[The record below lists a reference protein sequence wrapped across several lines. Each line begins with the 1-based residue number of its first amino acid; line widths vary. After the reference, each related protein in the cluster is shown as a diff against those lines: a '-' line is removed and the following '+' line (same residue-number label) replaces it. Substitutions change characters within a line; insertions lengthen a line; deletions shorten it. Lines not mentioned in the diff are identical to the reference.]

1 MSNRHAVAMLTNP
14 SLVVDSVSERDRVNE
29 LQNLVLRR
37 LADLGTPGN
46 PLSVRAAAERARG
59 LVSYEVLRQ
68 IARGEHS
75 GNITDRTAEGIALAL
90 DVAAAH
96 VYQAARIPRPLSRW
110 QWPARFDRL
119 DPAQRRLVED
129 VAGALLD
136 AYEKGLRDAR

>member
-1 MSNRHAVAMLTNP
+1 MLIGP
-14 SLVVDSVSERDRVNE
+14 GGLSVSERERVNE
-29 LQNLVLRR
+29 LQDLVLRR
-37 LADLGTPGN
+37 LAELGTPGA

-59 LVSYEVLRQ
+59 LVSYEILRQ

-75 GNITDRTAEGIALAL
+75 GNITDRTAEGLALAL
-90 DVAAAH
+90 DVPAGAVYRAAQ
-96 VYQAARIPRPLSRW
+96 VPRPMTRW

-129 VAGALLD
+129 VAGAILD